1 MITLQIRCG
10 WAWRV
15 QAAGSHDVDRPRSVA
30 NGLQK
35 RPSRA
40 NVAHQEI
47 MKPADLL
54 SVANAAAETAEQLDS
69 DAQARQS
76 GALVDLA
83 LVLDAAQE
91 WHPQK
96 GAASSQPHIT
106 DECSPLLRQHGLCA
120 PELWQPP
127 SSATR
132 RPREQPF
139 VFLHLSKCGGTS
151 FMQALTKLGL
161 DTISF
166 GTVSGQRSFPP
177 PTPSCSAARLSAKC
191 CWWTEWLK
199 RNSNNNASR
208 RQVKVLE
215 LEPGNAHNALDGGRL
230 VRYADPGFDAARDG
244 CLDVAYAVVLRPP
257 VERTHSHMCEAGAN
271 HSLWQRPDPR
281 SNPLAIAKVTKQ
293 LRDNYYV
300 RSLGGDEAWAAP
312 EGGLR
317 ARHLLAAARALAR
330 FEVVLTLDS
339 VATDAP
345 VQLSRLGLAGFR
357 WPHSFGR
364 SRAENLQ
371 RASRSATLRSDSAG
385 GVASCEVPPTAEQLS
400 RLVAACA
407 WDAVLFEFARV
418 LAARRTRAYAVD

>member
-1 MITLQIRCG
+1 MRDG
-10 WAWRV
+10 
-15 QAAGSHDVDRPRSVA
+15 HVDRV
-30 NGLQK
+30 
-35 RPSRA
+35 
-40 NVAHQEI
+40 
-47 MKPADLL
+47 DLL
-54 SVANAAAETAEQLDS
+54 SVANAAADAREQLNS
-69 DAQARQS
+69 DGLAHAS
-76 GALVDLA
+76 HALVDLS
-83 LVLDAAQE
+83 LVLDAARE

-96 GAASSQPHIT
+96 GASSSQLPHSSSQLPHNSP
-106 DECSPLLRQHGLCA
+106 DECSPLLRQNGLCTPA
-120 PELWQPP
+120 LWQPP

-151 FMQALTKLGL
+151 FMQALTRLGL

-177 PTPSCSAARLSAKC
+177 PTPSCAARGMSAKC
-191 CWWTEWLK
+191 CWWRERLT
-199 RNSNNNASR
+199 RNSTASR

-215 LEPGNAHNALDGGRL
+215 LEPGNAHNTLDGGRL
-230 VRYADPGFDAARDG
+230 ARYADPGFDVARDG
-244 CLDVAYAVVLRPP
+244 CLEVAYAVVLRPP

-281 SNPLAIAKVTKQ
+281 SNPLVIAKITKQ

-300 RSLGGDEAWAAP
+300 RSLGGDEAWDAP

-317 ARHLLAAARALAR
+317 AHHLLAAATALAR
-330 FEVVLTLDS
+330 FDVVLTLDS
-339 VATDAP
+339 IATDAP
-345 VQLSRLGLAGFR
+345 VQLSRLGLEGFQ

-371 RASRSATLRSDSAG
+371 RAARSATMRSG
-385 GVASCEVPPTAEQLS
+385 GVPSCEVPPTAEQLS

-418 LAARRTRAYAVD
+418 LSARRTRAYAMD